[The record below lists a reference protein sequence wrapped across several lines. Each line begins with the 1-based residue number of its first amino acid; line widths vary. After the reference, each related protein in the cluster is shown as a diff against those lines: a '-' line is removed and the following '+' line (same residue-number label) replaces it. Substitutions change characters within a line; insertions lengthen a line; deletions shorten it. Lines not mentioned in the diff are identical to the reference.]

1 MGDPNGGSAP
11 GEEVRP
17 LTVMQLV
24 PRLDSGGVERGTI
37 EMVDAIVSAGG
48 RALVATAGGT
58 QSIRVSQAGGELVL
72 LDMATKNPYTI
83 WRNASRLS
91 ELIEEQGIDVV
102 HARSRAP
109 AWSGYLATRQSG
121 KPFVTT
127 YHGTYSEGLPFKRLY
142 NSVMARGRP
151 VIAISEFIRKL
162 VLERHKVSD
171 EDIVVIPRGAD
182 INVFTED
189 AVGNERVV
197 KLMERWNLL
206 DDTRPVIMLPAR
218 LTRWKGAESVI
229 DAAARLKGAIG
240 GESFLVLIVGDD
252 LSGGEFARELDNR
265 IQALDVQDCV
275 HCVGGTTDMA
285 AAYKLAA
292 VVISASIEPEAF
304 GRVIVEAQAM
314 GRPVIATD
322 HGGARE
328 TVIHGESGWLY
339 PPGDPEALSDAMG
352 LAIGLEA
359 SERAHMGMAARVRV
373 HSQYTVTQMQRS
385 TLDVYEAASGRTF
398 VRGL

>member
-1 MGDPNGGSAP
+1 M
-11 GEEVRP
+11 RP
-17 LTVMQLV
+17 LTVLQLV

-48 RALVATAGGT
+48 RALVATSGGM
-58 QSIRVSQAGGELVL
+58 QEIRVSKAGGEMVF
-72 LDMATKNPYTI
+72 LDMASKNPLTI
-83 WRNASRLS
+83 WRNAGRLS
-91 ELIEEQGIDVV
+91 SLIEDEGIDVV

-109 AWSGYLATRQSG
+109 AWSGYFATRKTG
-121 KPFVTT
+121 TPFVTT
-127 YHGTYSEGLPFKRLY
+127 YHGTYNEGLPFKRLY

-151 VIAISEFIRKL
+151 VIAISNFIRKL
-162 VLERHKVSD
+162 VLERHKVTD

-182 INVFTED
+182 ISVFSEE
-189 AVGNERVV
+189 AVGNERAV
-197 KLMERWNLL
+197 KLMESWGLL

-229 DAAARLKGAIG
+229 DAAALLKEQLGS
-240 GESFLVLIVGDD
+240 ESFLVLIVGDD
-252 LSGGEFARELDNR
+252 LSGGEFARELENR
-265 IQALDVQDCV
+265 IAAQDVQDCV
-275 HCVGGTTDMA
+275 YCAGGTTDMA

-292 VVISASIEPEAF
+292 VVVSASIEPEAF

-322 HGGARE
+322 HGGAQE

-339 PPGDPEALSDAMG
+339 PPGDVAALSQAMA
-352 LAIGLEA
+352 LALALES

-373 HSQYTVTQMQRS
+373 HSRYTVAQMQRS
-385 TLDVYEAASGRTF
+385 TLDVYEAAAGRSF
-398 VRGL
+398 GRHF